1 MSVWKDRYGRWR
13 YRFQYQKENYSERG
27 FPTKREA
34 LAAKAA
40 AKKEAA
46 LQGKKSQ
53 GMAFGFAAE
62 EYLDFVERSMEKE
75 TYRQK
80 VRTYQGFISMFPG
93 VLIKD
98 VTASMIVDY
107 LKTLKTNDQYN
118 RHRKELSAL
127 FEYTKNILE
136 ATPNNPVLKI
146 SKLPH
151 TPARK
156 IIPTEKQ
163 VLSILMACNPESD
176 ERDLLLCVLLTVARI
191 DEILRLRWEDVN
203 FERKT
208 VTKYTKKRKGAV
220 YSPIVVP
227 MNTDLYNVL
236 WNMWGKRSQEEWVF
250 YNEKTGSRYQHRPK
264 FMSGLCKRAGVS
276 PPFGFHA
283 LRHYMS
289 SMMAD
294 SQKISTKTI
303 QQFLGHQSIKTTEIY
318 LHSVDNALSDA
329 MAGFDGKFTGA
340 GGAES
345 GAVLSGNM
353 RQTGN
358 GGE

>member
-1 MSVWKDRYGRWR
+1 
-13 YRFQYQKENYSERG
+13 
-27 FPTKREA
+27 
-34 LAAKAA
+34 
-40 AKKEAA
+40 
-46 LQGKKSQ
+46 
-53 GMAFGFAAE
+53 MAFIFAAD
-62 EYLDFVERSMEKE
+62 EYLDLVKRSMAKE

-80 VRTYQGFISMFPG
+80 VAAYNGFLAMFPR
-93 VLIKD
+93 VAINE
-98 VTASMIVDY
+98 VTASMVIDY

-136 ATPNNPVLKI
+136 AIPNNPVLKI

-151 TPARK
+151 TPERK

-163 VLSILMACNPESD
+163 VLSILMMCDLQSD

-208 VTKYTKKRKGAV
+208 VTKFTKKRKGAV
-220 YSPIVVP
+220 YEPIVVP
-227 MNTDLYNVL
+227 MNVDLYNVL
-236 WNMWGKRSQEEWVF
+236 WKMWEKRVQEVWVF

-264 FMSGLCKRAGVS
+264 FMNGLCKRAGID

-294 SQKISTKTI
+294 SQKMSTS
-303 QQFLGHQSIKTTEIY
+303 FFSIPLPLTTDFMNLLNPENLY
-318 LHSVDNALSDA
+318 MKV
-329 MAGFDGKFTGA
+329 FGKPKH
-340 GGAES
+340 
-345 GAVLSGNM
+345 
-353 RQTGN
+353 
-358 GGE
+358 